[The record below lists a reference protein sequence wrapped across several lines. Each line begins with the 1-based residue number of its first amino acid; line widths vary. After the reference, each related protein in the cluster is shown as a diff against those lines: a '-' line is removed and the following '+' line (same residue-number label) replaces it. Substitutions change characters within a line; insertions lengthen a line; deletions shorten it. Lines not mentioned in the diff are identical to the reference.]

1 MAVLSASPLFV
12 LYVCLFTVAALA
24 CFVSLTQLQRITDSD
39 TRRGLWALLL
49 TSGSWA
55 TAHVGFLVSPTT
67 ELKLGWYTIGLVV
80 GLAAVGAWLYFCSA
94 YTGRTYHQNPTYRRL
109 AVVVYVVLVAVKVTN
124 PLHHAYFTTTAV
136 ATPFPHL
143 SVYTGPLHW
152 TAMGLSYALAF
163 VGYFM
168 LLELFTQIDLDT
180 RALFALVGITG
191 LPVVFD
197 IAGYTTP
204 LLIDITYEPLGV
216 AVFAVG
222 VAFVY
227 IDRFDAVQLAGER
240 DVPII
245 ALDADNHI
253 RDTNRAART
262 LFPDLDGTEG
272 IHLETI
278 LPEVADCLD
287 SDNPILKLQQEG
299 SIRYYRVTEAPYG
312 TAKAG
317 LGRTIVL
324 TDVTDRE
331 MYREEVERQNE
342 RLERFASLVSHDLRN
357 PLNVA
362 TGRFELLREEEGMA
376 ADNPHAEAVDR
387 ALTRMDDLIE
397 QILTLAREGNP
408 VDQWDAVSLSSVA
421 SSCWKMVETNTAEL
435 RVADDLEFK
444 ADPTRLQRLF
454 ENLFRNAVDHGGP
467 DVTVT
472 VGALP
477 DQEGFY
483 ISDDGPGISES
494 DRDSVFEPGYTT
506 REEGTGFGLAIVDEM
521 VGAHGWEIEVTESDV
536 GGARFEITG
545 VETVA

>member
-1 MAVLSASPLFV
+1 
-12 LYVCLFTVAALA
+12 
-24 CFVSLTQLQRITDSD
+24 
-39 TRRGLWALLL
+39 
-49 TSGSWA
+49 
-55 TAHVGFLVSPTT
+55 
-67 ELKLGWYTIGLVV
+67 
-80 GLAAVGAWLYFCSA
+80 
-94 YTGRTYHQNPTYRRL
+94 
-109 AVVVYVVLVAVKVTN
+109 
-124 PLHHAYFTTTAV
+124 
-136 ATPFPHL
+136 
-143 SVYTGPLHW
+143 
-152 TAMGLSYALAF
+152 MGLSYALAF

>member
-1 MAVLSASPLFV
+1 MASSAYPLLLF
-12 LYVCLFTVAALA
+12 YVGMFTVAALA
-24 CFVSLTQLQRITDSD
+24 CFVSLTRLQRITDSD
-39 TRRGLWALLL
+39 TRRGLRALLL
-49 TSGSWA
+49 TSGGWA

-67 ELKLGWYTIGLVV
+67 ALKLGWYTLGLVV

-109 AVVVYVVLVAVKVTN
+109 AVAVYIVLVAVKVTN
-124 PLHHAYFTTTAV
+124 PLHHEYFTTTAV

-168 LLELFTQIDLDT
+168 LLELFTEIDLDT
-180 RALFALVGITG
+180 RALFTLVGITG
-191 LPVVFD
+191 LPVVLD
-197 IAGYTTP
+197 IIGYSTP

-240 DVPII
+240 DVPVI

-262 LFPDLDGTEG
+262 LFPDLDDAEDTP
-272 IHLETI
+272 LERT
-278 LPEVADCLD
+278 LPRVADCLG
-287 SDNPILKLQQEG
+287 SDDPVLKVPQDG
-299 SIRYYRVTEAPYG
+299 HAWYYRVTEAPYG

-317 LGRTIVL
+317 LGRTIVF

-331 MYREEVERQNE
+331 MYREELERQNE

-362 TGRFELLREEEGMA
+362 SGRFELLRDEVEVA
-376 ADNPHAEAVDR
+376 ADNDHAEAVDR
-387 ALTRMDDLIE
+387 ALTRMDALID
-397 QILTLAREGNP
+397 QILTLAREGKP
-408 VDQWDAVSLSSVA
+408 VEQWDAVLLSSVTRG
-421 SSCWKMVETNTAEL
+421 CWEMVETNTAEL
-435 RVADDLEFK
+435 LVAEDLEFK
-444 ADPTRLQRLF
+444 ADPARLKRLF
-454 ENLFRNAVDHGGP
+454 ENLFRNALDHGGP

-477 DQEGFY
+477 DRPGFY
-483 ISDDGPGISES
+483 VADDGPGIPEG

-506 REEGTGFGLAIVDEM
+506 SEEGTGFGLAIVAEM
-521 VGAHGWEIEVTESDV
+521 VAAHGWEIQVTESDA
-536 GGARFEITG
+536 GGARFEIIG